1 MGTNRSIITATTF
14 IAALGMA
21 NALAAQTL
29 TPSDPHHPSQG
40 GTAQTTPPAAQ
51 SPGTGAPMPG
61 APGMAMPG
69 SGNPMMGMMGQ
80 GGTGM
85 GMSGMGMTDRVEGRI
100 AFLRAEIKVTEAQ
113 TRVWNEF
120 AQALRTNATKLRELQ
135 APMMAMGAAAP
146 SPTLVQSL
154 EQQER
159 HYAARLEGI
168 RALQTAL
175 VPLYDALTAD
185 QKKTAD
191 ELMGPHLGL
200 SMGMAAG
207 MGMMPMGGQTR

>member
-1 MGTNRSIITATTF
+1 MGTIRSIITATTF
-14 IAALGMA
+14 IAALAMA

-29 TPSDPHHPSQG
+29 TPSDPHHPSPG
-40 GTAQTTPPAAQ
+40 GTAQTISPTAQPPG
-51 SPGTGAPMPG
+51 SGAPMPG

-69 SGNPMMGMMGQ
+69 GGNPMMGQ

-100 AFLRAEIKVTEAQ
+100 AFLRAEIKITEAQ

-135 APMMAMGAAAP
+135 VPMTAMGGAAP

-168 RALQTAL
+168 RALTTAL

-185 QKKTAD
+185 QRKTAD
-191 ELMGPHLGL
+191 ELMGPHLGVP
-200 SMGMAAG
+200 MGMAAG
-207 MGMMPMGGQTR
+207 MGMMPMGAQMR